1 MQNMVTKA
9 PEANQ
14 IDIVFDCYTEN
25 SIKRA
30 TEAPRSNDVEP
41 IEHVNLLLESY
52 LPVGLE
58 RFWDLQ
64 KTRKKYSFYHVHIL
78 NRKPNIIN
86 KPYFSSKW
94 ICY

>member
-64 KTRKKYSFYHVHIL
+64 KNKEEIQLLSRAYFKQKAKY
-78 NRKPNIIN
+78 N
-86 KPYFSSKW
+86 KQTLL
-94 ICY
+94 

>member
-1 MQNMVTKA
+1 MVTKA

-52 LPVGLE
+52 LPVGL
-58 RFWDLQ
+58 
-64 KTRKKYSFYHVHIL
+64 
-78 NRKPNIIN
+78 
-86 KPYFSSKW
+86 
-94 ICY
+94 